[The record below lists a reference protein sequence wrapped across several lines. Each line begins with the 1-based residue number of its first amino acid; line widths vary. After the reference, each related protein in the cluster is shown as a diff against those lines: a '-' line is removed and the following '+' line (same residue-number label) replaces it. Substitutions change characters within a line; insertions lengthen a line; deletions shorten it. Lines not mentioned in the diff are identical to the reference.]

1 MKLIGLSQLQRVL
14 ESLYEKIKVL
24 IGAEEDRAKRA
35 EEELGSEILAVD
47 LTAVRVGQTLEEIEF
62 SLEEN
67 YNARLNMT
75 EDNIENILNEL
86 EEKGSLSMNENDLI
100 FRDGEAM
107 STVPLV
113 NDTDIDDIIEMLE

>member
-1 MKLIGLSQLQRVL
+1 MKLVGLSQVQRIV
-14 ESLYEKIKVL
+14 ESLYGKIKVL
-24 IGAEEDRAKRA
+24 IKAEEDRAKSA

-62 SLEEN
+62 SLEDN
-67 YNARLNMT
+67 YNTRLNMT

-86 EEKGSLSMNENDLI
+86 EEKGSLSMDENELI
-100 FRDGEAM
+100 FIDGEAM

>member
-1 MKLIGLSQLQRVL
+1 MKLVGLSQVQRIV
-14 ESLYEKIKVL
+14 ESLYGKIKVL
-24 IGAEEDRAKRA
+24 IKAEEDRAKSA

-47 LTAVRVGQTLEEIEF
+47 LTAVRIGQTLEEIEF
-62 SLEEN
+62 SLEDN
-67 YNARLNMT
+67 YNTRLNMT